1 MVVIARSLMR
11 TFTVSLSLIGLSLVA
26 GASPL
31 RAQAT
36 AHQIGV
42 LTPGLTYSP
51 VFEGLREGLV
61 KLGYV
66 EGKNIGFAVEDSRWD
81 VQNFPARAAKL
92 VQAKPDLIVTVATA
106 PSMAVKRATQTIP
119 VVFTVVGDPVQ
130 AGLVASYAS
139 SQNNFTGVSSNSAYL
154 SGKRL
159 EILKDIAPRA
169 KNVLA
174 IVAVKETN
182 AHMALQYMTDA
193 AKRLQIQVVRQDV
206 ANDEEVTSILAEKW
220 ASKVDA
226 VLLLPSVLVT
236 ARIETIIVKAKKERL
251 PLIVYDD
258 ASVERGALASYSGN
272 FRLFGDQ
279 AAKLAAKI
287 LKGAKPADLPIET
300 PEKLILK
307 INLVTAKAIGL
318 KISPGVL
325 EGAETLVE

>member
-1 MVVIARSLMR
+1 
-11 TFTVSLSLIGLSLVA
+11 
-26 GASPL
+26 
-31 RAQAT
+31 
-36 AHQIGV
+36 
-42 LTPGLTYSP
+42 
-51 VFEGLREGLV
+51 
-61 KLGYV
+61 
-66 EGKNIGFAVEDSRWD
+66 
-81 VQNFPARAAKL
+81 
-92 VQAKPDLIVTVATA
+92 
-106 PSMAVKRATQTIP
+106 
-119 VVFTVVGDPVQ
+119 VQ

-236 ARIETIIVKAKKERL
+236 ARIGTIIVKAKKERL